1 MYGGREIGGEISLT
15 RHDIVTDDLHM
26 TVAIR
31 SRVLVPETN
40 HVAQFVNHYAELVA
54 ILPDTYCLRTVP
66 SFPDERA
73 ASAKLFQKRNE
84 RNSVCE

>member
-1 MYGGREIGGEISLT
+1 
-15 RHDIVTDDLHM
+15 M